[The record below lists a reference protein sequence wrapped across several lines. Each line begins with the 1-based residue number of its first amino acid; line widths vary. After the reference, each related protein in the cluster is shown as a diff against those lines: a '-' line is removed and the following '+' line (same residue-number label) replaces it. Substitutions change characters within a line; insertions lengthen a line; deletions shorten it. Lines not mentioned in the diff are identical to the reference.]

1 MTTAFKARVRK
12 LLFHNVLHADDT
24 PHQIALGVAV
34 ATWVAFLPLI
44 GIQTILSV
52 SLAAALRANKAVCFP
67 IVWITNPLTAAPIY
81 GMLWKLGS
89 WLTGSKDHQAYKRFI
104 LAVHHDGGMGRLLD
118 PVFWTELFNLL
129 ISIGKD
135 LWIGSAVA
143 ATVLAVLGYFLSLWA
158 VSDYR
163 QRFRAQR
170 SKLRRERRL
179 LRPRRAPR
187 TGGVVSHPIPAAKP

>member
-1 MTTAFKARVRK
+1 M
-12 LLFHNVLHADDT
+12 LHADDT

-34 ATWVAFLPLI
+34 GTWVAFLPLI

-81 GMLWKLGS
+81 GTFWKLGS
-89 WLTGSKDHQAYKRFI
+89 WLTGSKDHQAYHRFI
-104 LAVHHDGGMGRLLD
+104 LAVHHDGGLGKLLD

-135 LWIGSAVA
+135 LWIGSFVA
-143 ATVLAVLGYFLSLWA
+143 ATVLALLGYFASLWA

-187 TGGVVSHPIPAAKP
+187 SGRVVSNPVPAAKP